1 MNYFQFYYTLEI
13 FTDFSLQIFIMEGG
27 GGGHFGYLLCLSDW
41 TNILTSSVFNLVLND
56 SYQVKFNNLIK
67 S

>member
-13 FTDFSLQIFIMEGG
+13 FTDFSLTDFYNGG
-27 GGGHFGYLLCLSDW
+27 RGGGHFGYLLCLSDW